1 MKPED
6 VSTLLHRL
14 EPALRAAAK
23 NVLRHAYGPDGMPWG
38 TRLDQAE
45 DLAVQV
51 ADRLA
56 QLLLEIGLQQ
66 QADRP
71 LPATLHA
78 CPACGQPVDPSTQQR
93 RDLHTSAGDISW
105 QQPRAYCTR
114 CRRAFSPSG
123 PEPGD

>member
-1 MKPED
+1 MKRQD
-6 VSTLLHRL
+6 ASAVLDGL

-56 QLLLEIGLQQ
+56 QLILELGLEQ
-66 QADRP
+66 QAQQPRP
-71 LPATLHA
+71 PALHL
-78 CPACGQPVDPSTQQR
+78 CPGCGRPVEDKPAQTRQLQ
-93 RDLHTSAGDISW
+93 TSAGDIAW
-105 QQPRAYCTR
+105 QQPRAHCTR
-114 CRRAFSPSG
+114 CRRAFS
-123 PEPGD
+123 